1 MHTPAPVSTKIFCAS
16 LRSRSTWSSCVTS
29 VRRLRRGG
37 SDMRLI
43 IIFHSVRL
51 SSSSGSSVS
60 GGTSARRMARG
71 SDPRDI
77 WRYTKAIG
85 PNTHTCIHAVLTTI
99 IIIIIINH
107 QSSII
112 IINHHHHHQSS
123 IISIIINHQSSII
136 IINHHHHHQSSIIII
151 IINHQSS
158 ASSSIIIIIINH
170 HHHHHSSSIIII
182 INHHHHHHQSS
193 SV

>member
-99 IIIIIINH
+99 IIIIIIIINH
-107 QSSII
+107 QSSSSSASSIINHHHHQSSIIIIISIIINHHHHSSSII
-112 IINHHHHHQSS
+112 IINHHHHH
-123 IISIIINHQSSII
+123 
-136 IINHHHHHQSSIIII
+136 
-151 IINHQSS
+151 
-158 ASSSIIIIIINH
+158 
-170 HHHHHSSSIIII
+170 
-182 INHHHHHHQSS
+182 HHHHHHQSS